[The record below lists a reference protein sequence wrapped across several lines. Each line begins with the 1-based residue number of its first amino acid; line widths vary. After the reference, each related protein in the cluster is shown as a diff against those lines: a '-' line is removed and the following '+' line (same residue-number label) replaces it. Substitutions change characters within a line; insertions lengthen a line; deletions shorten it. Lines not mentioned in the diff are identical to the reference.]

1 MGNYVTENVSET
13 NQHYAAR
20 NPQHVYPVEF
30 VVRTFLGSYPNL
42 QLDKTNF
49 AGSRILDLGYGDG
62 RNMPLLFNLGFE
74 IYGVEISDEINKLA
88 KSRLKNLG
96 VAVTV
101 KKGRN
106 ASVPFGDSFFQYV
119 LACHSCYYIDEGTTF
134 ENSLN
139 EIYRILDHHGIFICS
154 LPMHD
159 TYILEGAE
167 QLPGGYYRITY
178 DPYNYRNGTVFRAF
192 KSSNEILNT
201 FDKQFEDIRI
211 GFCDDDFFGIRQKV
225 WTVVCKKR

>member
-1 MGNYVTENVSET
+1 MLMGNCVTET
-13 NQHYAAR
+13 NQYYAER
-20 NPQHVYPVEF
+20 NPHHVYPVEF

-42 QLDKTNF
+42 QLDKTSF

-74 IYGVEISDEINKLA
+74 VYGVEVSDEINELA
-88 KSRLKNLG
+88 ISRLKNLG
-96 VAVTV
+96 VTATL

-106 ASVPFGDSFFQYV
+106 ALIPFGDCFFQYV

-139 EIYRILDHHGIFICS
+139 EIGRILDPQGIFICS

-159 TYILEGAE
+159 TYILEGAQ
-167 QLPGGYYRITY
+167 QLADGYYRITH
-178 DPYNYRNGTVFRAF
+178 DPYNYRKGTVFRAF
-192 KSSNEILNT
+192 KSADEILNT
-201 FDKQFEDIRI
+201 FDKQFENIRI

-225 WTVVCKKR
+225 WTVVCKKK